1 MQTTTILT
9 NSINQILTENQSF
22 LFQGNSSHTPLIQ
35 HKTKISSKKIITED
49 YLEEKEER
57 ETIKNIKA
65 KIENNKFKYMR
76 NKNKVLS
83 TLSNKEGLVVKNI
96 LKKLINCPDKSLIDK
111 YSLTRAVES
120 LNFNCLKGTKG
131 MHKKTIRDKSMDI
144 ILGKC
149 NCSECVTKN
158 TPRKTNGSKNNEIT
172 LEKISEKIVQS
183 LLEQGLCTINN
194 KEDAFNIINENID
207 TQTVSTYIEKYG
219 SFNPI
224 IYARPFKATGIP
236 YVGQTFRDVRGEG
249 EEHLKELKKGRHHNK
264 ALQKDFNKYG
274 AHNFGQ
280 CFILEK
286 IDCKMTDKIKDIKKK
301 LLERETYYI
310 NFLENSF
317 GRKTYNNIQKKARQ
331 N

>member
-9 NSINQILTENQSF
+9 NSIRQILIENQSF
-22 LFQGNSSHTPLIQ
+22 LFQGSSNYTPLIQ

-49 YLEEKEER
+49 YLEKKEER
-57 ETIKNIKA
+57 ELIKNIRK
-65 KIENNKFKYMR
+65 KIESDRSKYIR
-76 NKNKVLS
+76 NKNTVLG
-83 TLSNKEGLVVKNI
+83 TLNDKEKFIIKNI
-96 LKKLINCPDKSLIDK
+96 LKKLINCPDKNLIDK

-131 MHKKTIRDKSMDI
+131 IHKKTIRDKSMDI

-149 NCSECVTKN
+149 NCSECVTKS
-158 TPRKTNGSKNNEIT
+158 TSRKTNGNKNNEIT
-172 LEKISEKIVQS
+172 LEKISEKILQS
-183 LLEQGLCTINN
+183 LLDQGLCTINN
-194 KEDAFNIINENID
+194 KEDIFNIINKNID
-207 TQTVSTYIEKYG
+207 TQTVSTYIEKNG

-264 ALQKDFNKYG
+264 ALQEDFNRYG
-274 AHNFGQ
+274 SHNFGQ

-286 IDCKMTDKIKDIKKK
+286 IDYKMTDKVKDVKKK
-301 LLERETYYI
+301 MLEREAYYI

-317 GRKTYNNIQKKARQ
+317 GRKTYNTYKKT
-331 N
+331 